1 MFCALFEPF
10 ILWQAA
16 YEQPTLRDKPLISL
30 EKSKVAHASSLAR
43 RAGIEAGMTVD
54 GARARCNELV
64 IVERDPVSLQ
74 NAWHDV
80 LEQLYAFTSFI
91 ESPKPGVVF
100 LELAPSD
107 ATQLAESFQARLAF
121 GKTQEAARLQALM
134 TRTGA
139 ASLLEKP
146 LSKFPLRILSALGV
160 MAKTLERLAWLGLK
174 TLGDLSKWTKHNLI
188 DYLGDEAAPIIRYLH
203 GPFTKTV
210 NKYTPPVVLRATH
223 SFDEIVSEPFQL
235 EPVLQLLARRLETG
249 LETKVASRLTVR
261 AIAQG
266 IAFSATKI
274 SRNPLK
280 QSSIINLLA
289 QSALG
294 ETGAQPLGIERLEL
308 SLSGLYKF
316 SEQGMLWGKANAQHA
331 IEKVNERY
339 PGALLKIEHVDTF
352 LPDSEFSYRLVPIQG
367 SLQTVQKSKSKAP
380 TQAKEGV
387 FAF

>member
-16 YEQPTLRDKPLISL
+16 YEQPALRDKPLISL
-30 EKSKVAHASSLAR
+30 EKHKVAHASSLSR

-54 GARARCNELV
+54 GASARCNELV

-107 ATQLAESFQARLAF
+107 ASQLAESFQARFAF
-121 GKTQEAARLQALM
+121 SKNQEAARLQALV

-146 LSKFPLRILSALGV
+146 LSKFPLRVLGALGV

-174 TLGDLSKWTKHNLI
+174 TLADLNQWKKQHLI

-203 GPFTKTV
+203 GPFSKTV
-210 NKYTPPVVLRATH
+210 TKYILPVVLKASH
-223 SFDEIVSEPFQL
+223 SFNESVSEPFEL
-235 EPVLQLLARRLETG
+235 EPVLHLLARRLETQ
-249 LETKVASRLTVR
+249 LETTVASRLTLK
-261 AIAQG
+261 AISQG
-266 IAFSATKI
+266 VSFSTTKI

-339 PGALLKIEHVDTF
+339 PGALLKIEPVDTF
-352 LPDSEFSYRLVPIQG
+352 MPDSEFSYRFVPIQG
-367 SLQTVQKSKSKAP
+367 SLRTVQKRQPLLKV
-380 TQAKEGV
+380 KEKELAY
-387 FAF
+387 AF